1 MSSSF
6 GLLPPAFG
14 SCRGARFLRSRPVVH
29 FFLAGL
35 PLQWACNVE
44 NDLLTQLRFLPG
56 NLYSLLGC
64 LELVLAHQSS
74 QWLGCFYAG

>member
-1 MSSSF
+1 
-6 GLLPPAFG
+6 
-14 SCRGARFLRSRPVVH
+14 
-29 FFLAGL
+29 
-35 PLQWACNVE
+35 
-44 NDLLTQLRFLPG
+44 LLTQLRFLPG